1 VRRYKGD
8 TKGTA
13 TATRC
18 DEPEPAATF
27 RSRTAGSQ
35 VESRGS
41 AIHKYKGNVQGAQLN
56 LAATKRSA
64 AEDAAMKACVLCDV
78 GRMEVREVPQ
88 PPVGTRDVLLRIS
101 AVGICGTDAHIFSG
115 HANYNTDATGKN
127 IPLSV
132 QPQILGHE
140 ISGQVAEVGGEV
152 RDLAPGDRVVIDQGL
167 SCVSTRR
174 ELRCEYCLSGDSHQC
189 AFYTEHGITGLP
201 GGLAEFIAVPA
212 SNAVRL
218 TTDLDMKEA
227 ALSEPLGC
235 VIHSS
240 DAVTRAQAR
249 FAIGAA
255 SQERRVRHVLIC
267 GAGPSGLLHLQY
279 LRRVLGYDGWLMVS
293 EPNEMKRELAKK
305 FGADVV
311 LDPSGG
317 EMGAAVREHTQG
329 GGVEY
334 LIEASG
340 QGRAFAAIS
349 SVIRKQATVLL
360 YGHGHAGFGLSL
372 LNNVMFKEPCLVT
385 PVGASGG
392 FEKDGRPSTYA
403 RALRLI
409 EQGKISVA
417 PFITHRFA
425 SLGDVQGALAGG
437 MNAAD
442 YVKGVVAL
450 Q

>member
-1 VRRYKGD
+1 
-8 TKGTA
+8 
-13 TATRC
+13 
-18 DEPEPAATF
+18 
-27 RSRTAGSQ
+27 
-35 VESRGS
+35 
-41 AIHKYKGNVQGAQLN
+41 
-56 LAATKRSA
+56 
-64 AEDAAMKACVLCDV
+64 MKACVLCDV
-78 GRMEVREVPQ
+78 GRIEVREVAQ
-88 PPVGTRDVLLRIS
+88 PRVGARDVLLRIS

-115 HANYNTDATGKN
+115 HANYNIDAAGKTV
-127 IPLSV
+127 PLSV

-140 ISGQVAEVGGEV
+140 ISGQVAEVGGEI
-152 RDLAPGDRVVIDQGL
+152 RDLAAGDRVVIDQGL
-167 SCVSTRR
+167 NCVSARR
-174 ELRCEYCLSGDSHQC
+174 EPRCEYCLSEDSHQC
-189 AFYTEHGITGLP
+189 VFYAEHGITGLP
-201 GGLAEFIAVPA
+201 GGLAEFIAVPV

-218 TTDLDMKEA
+218 ISDLDMREA

-240 DAVTRAQAR
+240 DAVARAHTR

-255 SQERRVRHVLIC
+255 AESPERRVRHVLIC

-279 LRRVLGYDGWLMVS
+279 LRRVLGYDGLLMVS
-293 EPNEMKRELAKK
+293 EPNEMKRGLALK

-311 LDPSGG
+311 LDPSNGDL
-317 EMGAAVREHTQG
+317 GAAVRELTKG

-360 YGHGHAGFGLSL
+360 YGHGHAGFELSL
-372 LNNVMFKEPCLVT
+372 LNNVMFKEPALIT

-417 PFITHRFA
+417 PFITHRFG

-442 YVKGVVAL
+442 YVKGVVTLRAD
-450 Q
+450 